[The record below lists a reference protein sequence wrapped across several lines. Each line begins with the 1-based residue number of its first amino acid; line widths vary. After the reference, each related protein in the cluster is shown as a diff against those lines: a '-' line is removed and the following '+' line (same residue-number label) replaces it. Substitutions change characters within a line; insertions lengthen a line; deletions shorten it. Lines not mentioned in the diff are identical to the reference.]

1 MSCYLLLETYPYTP
15 EQATQ
20 IIHSHSRT
28 ICGRVIIS
36 VIFFTGVTDGG
47 RTLNQHMI
55 GQGKRPHYG
64 LMGQIVLANNPA

>member
-28 ICGRVIIS
+28 IS

-64 LMGQIVLANNPA
+64 LMGQIVLANNSA